1 MSIVIDVETIPIP
14 VKEIPKAN
22 YEYLVKKSENKRSGK
37 IIDGEN
43 YGNGAIGK
51 FELNKII
58 CCCIKKDDEDI
69 ISYINENINHKEDEK
84 FIISGVFEQLV
95 TQDHIITFNGNSFDL
110 PMLKMRGLIHGLHTT
125 MPFNI
130 KQWSEHYIDVR
141 YQLTDKYGVGD
152 LAYWSRVFGVEPP
165 QWGEDMDKSDLNKYP
180 IADVAK
186 ACRDDVRCT
195 YELYQK
201 LNNSIKGE

>member
-1 MSIVIDVETIPIP
+1 MICIDVETCPIP
-14 VKEIPKAN
+14 VKDLPPENKA
-22 YEYLVKKSENKRSGK
+22 YLEEKSKNKRSGK
-37 IIDGEN
+37 IIDGES
-43 YGNGAIGK
+43 YGQGAIGK
-51 FELNKII
+51 FELNRIL

-95 TQDHIITFNGNSFDL
+95 GQDHVIGFNHISFDL
-110 PMLKMRGLIHGLHTT
+110 PMLKLRGLIHGLHTT

-130 KQWSEHYIDVR
+130 KQWSDHYIDIR
-141 YQLTDKYGVGD
+141 YQLTDKYGIGD
-152 LAYWSRVFGVEPP
+152 LKYWARVFGIEPP
-165 QWGEDMDKSDLNKYP
+165 QWDEGMDKSDLSKYP
-180 IADVAK
+180 IADVVK

-201 LNNSIKGE
+201 LNNQLKGE

>member
-43 YGNGAIGK
+43 YGKASIGK
-51 FELNKII
+51 FELNKIL
-58 CCCIKKDDEDI
+58 CCCIKKDDEKI
-69 ISYINENINHKEDEK
+69 INSYIGDEK
-84 FIISGVFEQLV
+84 ELIKEVFEQLV
-95 TQDHIITFNGNSFDL
+95 GQDHVIGFNHISFDL
-110 PMLKMRGLIHGLHTT
+110 PMIKMRGLIHGLHTT

-130 KQWSEHYIDVR
+130 KQWSDHYIDIR
-141 YQLTDKYGVGD
+141 YQLTDKYGIGD
-152 LAYWSRVFGVEPP
+152 LKYWARVFGIEPP
-165 QWGEDMDKSDLNKYP
+165 QWDEGMDKSDLSKYP
-180 IADVAK
+180 IADVVK

-201 LNNSIKGE
+201 LNNQLKGE